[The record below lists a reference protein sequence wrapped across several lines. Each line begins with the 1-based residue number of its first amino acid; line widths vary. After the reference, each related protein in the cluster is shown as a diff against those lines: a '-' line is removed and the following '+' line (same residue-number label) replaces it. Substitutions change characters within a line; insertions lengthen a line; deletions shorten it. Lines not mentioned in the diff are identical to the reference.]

1 MNGPSSII
9 LTIQLWPKHIRLM
22 CGTICWEHLGERIQN
37 LMGTTNLP
45 TPPPPKPPF
54 NLKGKNLNP
63 LECMLSLLIGRMKI
77 MVLKTVCHHF
87 FWPTQMDRMGSIGF
101 YQCIT
106 VLSRRQG
113 HKCREL
119 TTIIP
124 EMGSFTLHKNLL

>member
-1 MNGPSSII
+1 MHI
-9 LTIQLWPKHIRLM
+9 TIQVWPKHIRLK
-22 CGTICWEHLGERIQN
+22 CWDYWEHLGERIQN

-45 TPPPPKPPF
+45 TAPPSTPPQPF
-54 NLKGKNLNP
+54 NPKGENLNP

-87 FWPTQMDRMGSIGF
+87 WPTQMDGMGSIGA

-106 VLSRRQG
+106 VLSQRQG
-113 HKCREL
+113 RKCREL
-119 TTIIP
+119 TTILP